1 MNEELKNENE
11 MGINNNPT
19 PEVVNNTSENK
30 AEGQTNN
37 DTDANLNSIG
47 GIGTDLSKE
56 ETNNL
61 DFEDFREKKS
71 KKGLVITLIIVLII
85 LLLSIG
91 SFLFIKNKY
100 TASSFLDQSSKNIN
114 TFINE
119 VFEGITI
126 NKDYLDNID
135 KYDVISDSN
144 IKLTTTSSELKDLNN
159 LEIGLKT
166 NQSLKNNYLD
176 MDISLKQDT
185 GTLTGTLAIDNN
197 KIYID
202 SKDIINKV
210 LTTKSDEDLFG
221 NVDEYTEKLK
231 SYAKYD
237 IESIANNIVKYLFES
252 LKEANLNT
260 KYNGLNVIYTYEI
273 NDTNK
278 DKINDKFMKLVN
290 EDKVLSDI
298 INEDNAITLE
308 NVKITIEVKMLNN
321 TVENFTIKSDESEI
335 KGVKIDKNK
344 YKITSDEDEYEVEV
358 TKEKIV
364 INGKDENNNP
374 AQAKIETSDNK
385 AMLVYTT
392 NDMSLDI
399 TINSEKKNTSN
410 IEIKINSENIK
421 TNGNLTITSDEKN
434 KTSEISGKLNLSYN
448 DYSITLDIKN
458 NGKYGNNLVT
468 KKNYNNAI
476 DIENV
481 TEEDSLTITTNL
493 MDKISKF
500 KAYNFIQNL
509 TDSIWG
515 NISDDIIENT
525 CQNICPGGEVLS
537 SSTSSCI
544 CADGEEIEI

>member
-47 GIGTDLSKE
+47 GIGTDLPKE

-100 TASSFLDQSSKNIN
+100 TASNFLDQSSKNIN

-144 IKLTTTSSELKDLNN
+144 IKLTTASSELKNLNN

-237 IESIANNIVKYLFES
+237 IESIVNNIVKYLFES

-298 INEDNAITLE
+298 INENNAITLE

>member
-37 DTDANLNSIG
+37 DTNANLNSIG
-47 GIGTDLSKE
+47 GIGTDLPKE

-144 IKLTTTSSELKDLNN
+144 IKLTTASSELKDLNN

-221 NVDEYTEKLK
+221 NIDEYTEKLK

-308 NVKITIEVKMLNN
+308 NVKITIEVNMLNN

>member
-37 DTDANLNSIG
+37 DTDANLNSID
-47 GIGTDLSKE
+47 GIGTDLPKE

-144 IKLTTTSSELKDLNN
+144 IKLTTASSELKDLNN

-321 TVENFTIKSDESEI
+321 AVENFTIKSDESEI

>member
-47 GIGTDLSKE
+47 GIGTDLPKE

-135 KYDVISDSN
+135 KYDVINDSN
-144 IKLTTTSSELKDLNN
+144 IKLTTASSELKDLNN

-308 NVKITIEVKMLNN
+308 NVKITIEVKILNN

>member
-47 GIGTDLSKE
+47 GIGTDLPKE

-100 TASSFLDQSSKNIN
+100 TASSFLDQSFKNIN

>member
-19 PEVVNNTSENK
+19 PEVVNNTSQNK

-47 GIGTDLSKE
+47 GIGTDLPKE

-144 IKLTTTSSELKDLNN
+144 IKLTTASSELKDLNN

-392 NDMSLDI
+392 NGMSLDI

>member
-47 GIGTDLSKE
+47 GIGTDLPKE

-135 KYDVISDSN
+135 KYDVINDSN
-144 IKLTTTSSELKDLNN
+144 IKLTTASSELKDLNN

-176 MDISLKQDT
+176 IDISLKQDT

-210 LTTKSDEDLFG
+210 LITKSDEDLFG

-525 CQNICPGGEVLS
+525 CQNICPDGEVLS

>member
-47 GIGTDLSKE
+47 GIGTDLPKE

-100 TASSFLDQSSKNIN
+100 TASNFLDQSSKNIN

-144 IKLTTTSSELKDLNN
+144 IKLTTASSELKDLNN

-166 NQSLKNNYLD
+166 NQSLKSNYLD

-308 NVKITIEVKMLNN
+308 NVKITIKVNMLNN

-399 TINSEKKNTSN
+399 TVNSKKKNTSN
-410 IEIKINSENIK
+410 IEIKINSEKIK

-515 NISDDIIENT
+515 SISNNIIENT

>member
-47 GIGTDLSKE
+47 GIGTDLPKE

-135 KYDVISDSN
+135 KYDVINDSN
-144 IKLTTTSSELKDLNN
+144 IKLTTASSELKDLNN

-252 LKEANLNT
+252 FKEANLNT

>member
-47 GIGTDLSKE
+47 GIGTDLPKE

-135 KYDVISDSN
+135 KYDVINDSN
-144 IKLTTTSSELKDLNN
+144 IKLTTVSSELKDLNN

-237 IESIANNIVKYLFES
+237 IESIANNIAKYLFES

-308 NVKITIEVKMLNN
+308 NVKITIEVNMLDNI
-321 TVENFTIKSDESEI
+321 VENFTIKSDESEI

-544 CADGEEIEI
+544 CANGEEIEI

>member
-47 GIGTDLSKE
+47 GIGTDLPKE

-135 KYDVISDSN
+135 KYDVINDSN
-144 IKLTTTSSELKDLNN
+144 IKLTTASSELKDLNN

-308 NVKITIEVKMLNN
+308 NVKITIEIKMLNN

>member
-11 MGINNNPT
+11 MGINNNLT

-47 GIGTDLSKE
+47 GIGTDLPKE
-56 ETNNL
+56 ETNSL

-144 IKLTTTSSELKDLNN
+144 IKLTTASSELKDLNN

-298 INEDNAITLE
+298 INENNAITLE
-308 NVKITIEVKMLNN
+308 NVKITIEVNMLNN

>member
-47 GIGTDLSKE
+47 GIGTDLPKE

-144 IKLTTTSSELKDLNN
+144 IKLTTASSELKDLNN

-298 INEDNAITLE
+298 INENNAITLE
-308 NVKITIEVKMLNN
+308 NVKITIEVNMLNN

-392 NDMSLDI
+392 NGMSLDI

>member
-47 GIGTDLSKE
+47 GIGTDLPKE
-56 ETNNL
+56 KTNNL

-144 IKLTTTSSELKDLNN
+144 IKLTTASSELKDLNN

-202 SKDIINKV
+202 SKNIINKV

-308 NVKITIEVKMLNN
+308 NVKITIEVNMLNN

>member
-19 PEVVNNTSENK
+19 PEVVNNTSQNK

-47 GIGTDLSKE
+47 GIGTDLPKE

-144 IKLTTTSSELKDLNN
+144 IKLTTASSELKDLNN

-298 INEDNAITLE
+298 INENNAITLE
-308 NVKITIEVKMLNN
+308 NVKITIEVNMLNN

-544 CADGEEIEI
+544 CADGEKIEI

>member
-1 MNEELKNENE
+1 M
-11 MGINNNPT
+11 II
-19 PEVVNNTSENK
+19 
-30 AEGQTNN
+30 
-37 DTDANLNSIG
+37 DT
-47 GIGTDLSKE
+47 
-56 ETNNL
+56 
-61 DFEDFREKKS
+61 
-71 KKGLVITLIIVLII
+71 
-85 LLLSIG
+85 
-91 SFLFIKNKY
+91 
-100 TASSFLDQSSKNIN
+100 
-114 TFINE
+114 
-119 VFEGITI
+119 
-126 NKDYLDNID
+126 LDNID

-144 IKLTTTSSELKDLNN
+144 IKLTTASSELKDLNN

-298 INEDNAITLE
+298 INENNAITLE
-308 NVKITIEVKMLNN
+308 NVKITIEVNMLNN

-509 TDSIWG
+509 TDSIWR

>member
-47 GIGTDLSKE
+47 GIGTDLPKE

-135 KYDVISDSN
+135 KYDVINDSN
-144 IKLTTTSSELKDLNN
+144 IKLTTASSELKDLNN

-374 AQAKIETSDNK
+374 TQAKIETSDNK

>member
-1 MNEELKNENE
+1 MKEELKNENE

-19 PEVVNNTSENK
+19 PEVVNNTSQNK

-47 GIGTDLSKE
+47 GIGTDLPKE

-185 GTLTGTLAIDNN
+185 GTLTGTLAFDNN

-421 TNGNLTITSDEKN
+421 INGNLTITSNEKN

-515 NISDDIIENT
+515 SISNNIIDNT

>member
-19 PEVVNNTSENK
+19 PEVVNNTSQNK

-47 GIGTDLSKE
+47 GIGTDLPKE

-144 IKLTTTSSELKDLNN
+144 IKLTTASSELKDLNN
-159 LEIGLKT
+159 LEISLKT

-399 TINSEKKNTSN
+399 TINSEKKNSSN
-410 IEIKINSENIK
+410 VDIKINSKNIK
-421 TNGNLTITSDEKN
+421 INGNLTITSDEKN

-544 CADGEEIEI
+544 CADGKEIEI

>member
-47 GIGTDLSKE
+47 GMGTDLPKE

-135 KYDVISDSN
+135 KYDVINDSN
-144 IKLTTTSSELKDLNN
+144 IKLTTASSELKDLNN

-166 NQSLKNNYLD
+166 NQNLKNNYLD

-290 EDKVLSDI
+290 KDKVLSDI
-298 INEDNAITLE
+298 INENNAITLE
-308 NVKITIEVKMLNN
+308 NVKITIEVNMLNN

-468 KKNYNNAI
+468 KKNYNNVI

>member
-19 PEVVNNTSENK
+19 PEVVNNTSQNK

-47 GIGTDLSKE
+47 GIGTDLPKE

-144 IKLTTTSSELKDLNN
+144 IMLTTASSELKDLNN

-481 TEEDSLTITTNL
+481 IEEDSLTITTNL

>member
-47 GIGTDLSKE
+47 GMGTDLPKE

-144 IKLTTTSSELKDLNN
+144 IKLTTASSELKDLNN

-298 INEDNAITLE
+298 INENNAITLE
-308 NVKITIEVKMLNN
+308 NVKITIEVNMLNN

>member
-47 GIGTDLSKE
+47 GIGTDLPKE

-135 KYDVISDSN
+135 KYDVINDSN
-144 IKLTTTSSELKDLNN
+144 IKLTTASSELKDLNN

-308 NVKITIEVKMLNN
+308 NVKITIEVNMLNN
-321 TVENFTIKSDESEI
+321 IVENFTIKSDESEI

-509 TDSIWG
+509 TVSIWG

>member
-47 GIGTDLSKE
+47 GMGTDLPKE

-135 KYDVISDSN
+135 KYDVINDSN
-144 IKLTTTSSELKDLNN
+144 IKLTTASSELKDLNN

-374 AQAKIETSDNK
+374 AQAKIETTDNK

>member
-47 GIGTDLSKE
+47 GIGTDLPKE

-144 IKLTTTSSELKDLNN
+144 IKLTTASSELKNLNN

-298 INEDNAITLE
+298 INENNAITLE
-308 NVKITIEVKMLNN
+308 NVKITIEVNMLNN

>member
-47 GIGTDLSKE
+47 GIGTDLPKE

-71 KKGLVITLIIVLII
+71 KKGLVITLVIVLII

-421 TNGNLTITSDEKN
+421 INGNLTITSDEKN

-458 NGKYGNNLVT
+458 NGKYGNNLIT

>member
-47 GIGTDLSKE
+47 GIGTDLPKE

-135 KYDVISDSN
+135 KYDVINDSN
-144 IKLTTTSSELKDLNN
+144 IKLTTASSELKDLNN

-278 DKINDKFMKLVN
+278 NKINDKFMKLVN

>member
-11 MGINNNPT
+11 VGINNNPT
-19 PEVVNNTSENK
+19 PEVVNNTSQNK

-47 GIGTDLSKE
+47 GIGTDLPKE

-144 IKLTTTSSELKDLNN
+144 IKLTTASSELKDLNN

-298 INEDNAITLE
+298 INENNAITLE

-544 CADGEEIEI
+544 CANGEEIEI

>member
-47 GIGTDLSKE
+47 GIGTDLPKE

-144 IKLTTTSSELKDLNN
+144 IKLTTASSELKDLNN

-298 INEDNAITLE
+298 INENNAITLE
-308 NVKITIEVKMLNN
+308 NIKITIEVKMLNN

>member
-47 GIGTDLSKE
+47 GIGTDLPKE

-144 IKLTTTSSELKDLNN
+144 IKLTTASSELKDLNN

>member
-1 MNEELKNENE
+1 MNEKLKNENE

-47 GIGTDLSKE
+47 GIGTDLPKE

-144 IKLTTTSSELKDLNN
+144 IKLTTASSELKDLNN

-308 NVKITIEVKMLNN
+308 NVKITIEVNMLNN

-392 NDMSLDI
+392 NGMSLDI

>member
-47 GIGTDLSKE
+47 GIGTDLPKE

-135 KYDVISDSN
+135 KYDVINDSN
-144 IKLTTTSSELKDLNN
+144 IKLTTASSELKNLNN

-176 MDISLKQDT
+176 IDISLKQDT

>member
-47 GIGTDLSKE
+47 GIGTDLPKE

-135 KYDVISDSN
+135 KYDVINDSN
-144 IKLTTTSSELKDLNN
+144 IKLTTASSELKNLNN

-298 INEDNAITLE
+298 INENNAITLE
-308 NVKITIEVKMLNN
+308 NVKITIEVNMLNN

>member
-11 MGINNNPT
+11 VGINNNPT
-19 PEVVNNTSENK
+19 PEVVNNTSQNK

-47 GIGTDLSKE
+47 GIGTDLPKE

-144 IKLTTTSSELKDLNN
+144 IKLTTASSELKDLNN

>member
-19 PEVVNNTSENK
+19 PEVVNNTSQNK

-47 GIGTDLSKE
+47 GIGTDLPKE

-135 KYDVISDSN
+135 KYDVINDSN
-144 IKLTTTSSELKDLNN
+144 IKLTTASSELKDLNN

-176 MDISLKQDT
+176 IDISLKQDT

-210 LTTKSDEDLFG
+210 LITKSDEDLFG

-392 NDMSLDI
+392 NGMSLDI

>member
-19 PEVVNNTSENK
+19 PEVVNNTSQNK

-47 GIGTDLSKE
+47 GIGTDLPKE

-144 IKLTTTSSELKDLNN
+144 IKLTTASSELKDLNN

-210 LTTKSDEDLFG
+210 L

>member
-19 PEVVNNTSENK
+19 PEVVNNTSQNK

-47 GIGTDLSKE
+47 GIGTDLPKE

-144 IKLTTTSSELKDLNN
+144 IKLTTASSELKDLNN

-500 KAYNFIQNL
+500 KACNFIQNL

>member
-47 GIGTDLSKE
+47 GMGTDLPKE

-144 IKLTTTSSELKDLNN
+144 IKLTTASSELKDLNN

-434 KTSEISGKLNLSYN
+434 KTSEISGKLYLSYN

-509 TDSIWG
+509 TDSIWR

-544 CADGEEIEI
+544 CANGEEIEI

>member
-47 GIGTDLSKE
+47 GIGTDLPKE

-135 KYDVISDSN
+135 KYDVINDSN
-144 IKLTTTSSELKDLNN
+144 IKLTTASSELKDLNN

-176 MDISLKQDT
+176 IDISLKQDT

-290 EDKVLSDI
+290 KDKVLSDI
-298 INEDNAITLE
+298 INENNAITLE
-308 NVKITIEVKMLNN
+308 NVKITIEVNMLNN

>member
-19 PEVVNNTSENK
+19 PEVVNNTSQNK

-47 GIGTDLSKE
+47 GIGTDLPKE

-135 KYDVISDSN
+135 KYDVINDSN
-144 IKLTTTSSELKDLNN
+144 IKLTTASSELKDLNN

-468 KKNYNNAI
+468 KKNYNNTI